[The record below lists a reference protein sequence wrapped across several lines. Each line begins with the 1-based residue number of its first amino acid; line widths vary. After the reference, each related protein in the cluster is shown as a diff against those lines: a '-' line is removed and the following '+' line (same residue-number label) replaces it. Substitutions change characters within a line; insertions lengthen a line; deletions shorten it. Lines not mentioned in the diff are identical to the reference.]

1 MQNNKT
7 NKEEYIITLLSKDR
21 PGIISDVSNAIKNS
35 GGNISH
41 VSQTVLKG
49 YFTIIIFAAFPDR
62 IDKKELADYIASLNE
77 GYHVNVVP
85 YDSKPS
91 FEQMDNQKYIL
102 TIKCTEQE
110 GIISEITSYL
120 YHKNINI
127 EDFYA
132 YIHQGTPLMIA
143 QIAVP
148 TDAIAD
154 TIRKDIEELGKKWNL
169 SVNMSHENIYIAT
182 NTICSTAKLIKG
194 GD

>member
-1 MQNNKT
+1 MQNNK
-7 NKEEYIITLLSKDR
+7 KEEYIITLLSKDR
-21 PGIISDVSNAIKNS
+21 PGIIFDVSNAIKSS

-49 YFTIIIFAAFPDR
+49 YFTIIIFAEFLEKINETDLSNN
-62 IDKKELADYIASLNE
+62 ISSLNN
-77 GYHVNVVP
+77 GYYVNVVP
-85 YDSKPS
+85 YSCESS
-91 FEQMDNQKYIL
+91 FEQVDNQKYIL

-132 YIHQGTPLMIA
+132 YIHKETPLMIA

-148 TDAIAD
+148 TDAMAD
-154 TIRKDIEELGKKWNL
+154 TIRKDIEDLGKKWNL
-169 SVNMSHENIYIAT
+169 SVNLSHENIYIAT
-182 NTICSTAKLIKG
+182 NTICPTGKLIKK